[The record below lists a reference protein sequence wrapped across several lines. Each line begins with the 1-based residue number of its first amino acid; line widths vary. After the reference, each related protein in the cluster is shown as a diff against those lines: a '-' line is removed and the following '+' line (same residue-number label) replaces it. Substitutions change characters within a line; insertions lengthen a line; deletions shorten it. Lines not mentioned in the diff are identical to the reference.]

1 MTVSRFISV
10 LAAALA
16 MLIATIAPAQDVVVL
31 TDGTEIQGE
40 IVRELEGNIW
50 IDVGVGSV
58 EVQQFYAAGSIR
70 EIRRDAVTNEAPEAD
85 ATRAPAPV
93 NPGTPKGAVITL
105 EGTVGIQM
113 TAKTLRDILPD
124 LERELG
130 TDGTGIVVFKIN
142 SGGGLL
148 LEIQRLSDV
157 IQEEYKPR
165 FRVVAWIESA
175 ISAAAMTSHAIE
187 EIYFMPRG
195 NYGACTGW
203 SGSLTAMSGRG
214 LEGALYMMEQ
224 ISARGGYDPRIMR
237 AMQIDVP
244 LRATIDQRTGEVTW
258 FESED
263 AGEILVNPQGEVLTF
278 NSQNALQLGFSRGTA
293 STLDELTTLLRE
305 PEIQWV
311 GRWTP
316 ELIHP
321 IGRAEERMIRFRN
334 EVTEDEKRLNE
345 YLTNYNISV
354 GAAQGAN
361 QQIRGALVGRARR
374 HLDSVVRMVKRNPN
388 FALLNFNMTEE
399 DFKFYVEEQ
408 EEMLREILNRP

>member
-10 LAAALA
+10 LGAALA
-16 MLIATIAPAQDVVVL
+16 MLIATIAPAQDVLVL
-31 TDGTEIQGE
+31 KDGSEVEGE
-40 IVRELEGNIW
+40 IVRELEGNVW

-58 EVQQFYAAGSIR
+58 EVQRFYAAGDIE
-70 EIRRDAVTNEAPEAD
+70 EIRRDAVSND
-85 ATRAPAPV
+85 APAAGTPKTRPV
-93 NPGTPKGAVITL
+93 NPGAPKGAVISL

-203 SGSLTAMSGRG
+203 SGALTAVSGRG
-214 LEGALYMMEQ
+214 LEEVLYMMEQ
-224 ISARGGYDPRIMR
+224 ISARGGYDSRIMR
-237 AMQIDVP
+237 SMQISDP

-258 FESED
+258 FNSSD
-263 AGEILVNPQGEVLTF
+263 AGEHLVNPAGEILTF
-278 NSQNALQLGFSRGTA
+278 NSQNALEFGFSKGTA

-305 PEIQWV
+305 PEIQWI

-316 ELIHP
+316 ERIYP
-321 IGRAEERMIRFRN
+321 ISRAEEKMIRFRDD
-334 EVTEDEKRLNE
+334 VTEDEKRLNE

-361 QQIRGALVGRARR
+361 EDIRGALVGRARR

-399 DFKFYVEEQ
+399 DFKYFVEEQ
-408 EEMLREILNRP
+408 EEMLREILEGP